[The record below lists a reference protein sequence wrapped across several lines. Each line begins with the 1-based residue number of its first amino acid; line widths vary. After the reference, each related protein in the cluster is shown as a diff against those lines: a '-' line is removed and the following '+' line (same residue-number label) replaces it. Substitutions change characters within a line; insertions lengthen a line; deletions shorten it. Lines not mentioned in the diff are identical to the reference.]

1 MEEKELKIMIERFFD
16 AELTVDEERALCRYL
31 RDNDVPAELR
41 KDKDAVIA
49 LYNEPAD
56 VQLPVGAMERLE
68 ALIDGLEPQQEQC
81 ITDSAVAVEKKKRLL
96 KIPRYAAVAATAM
109 AMVVMAY
116 IFIPSENPSS
126 PESTEE
132 LMTEIYEEDTFD
144 NPEDAMQCLK
154 MVLGDMQQAA
164 IIAHANTKNISAIL
178 EMSAIMCNKQ

>member
-16 AELTVDEERALCRYL
+16 AELTIDEERALCRYL

-49 LYNEPAD
+49 LCGEPAD

-68 ALIDGLEPQQEQC
+68 ALIDRLEPQQEQC

-96 KIPRYAAVAATAM
+96 KIPRYAAVAATAV

-116 IFIPSENPSS
+116 IFIPSENLSS
-126 PESTEE
+126 PESTDE

-144 NPEDAMQCLK
+144 NPEDAMRCVQMAFANVQHAVTATQMNVSEIGSILK
-154 MVLGDMQQAA
+154 QSVKMY
-164 IIAHANTKNISAIL
+164 K
-178 EMSAIMCNKQ
+178 

>member
-31 RDNDVPAELR
+31 SDNDVPAELR
-41 KDKDAVIA
+41 KDKEAIIA
-49 LYNEPAD
+49 LCGEPAD

-96 KIPRYAAVAATAM
+96 KIPRYAAVAATAV

-116 IFIPSENPSS
+116 IFIPSENLSS

-144 NPEDAMQCLK
+144 NPEDAMRCVQMAFANVQHAVTATQMNVSEIGSILK
-154 MVLGDMQQAA
+154 QSVKMY
-164 IIAHANTKNISAIL
+164 K
-178 EMSAIMCNKQ
+178 

>member
-49 LYNEPAD
+49 LCGEPAD

-96 KIPRYAAVAATAM
+96 KIPRYAAVAATAV

-116 IFIPSENPSS
+116 IFIPSENLSS

-144 NPEDAMQCLK
+144 NPEDAMRCVQMAFANVQHAVTATQMNVSEIGSILK
-154 MVLGDMQQAA
+154 QSVKMY
-164 IIAHANTKNISAIL
+164 K
-178 EMSAIMCNKQ
+178 

>member
-49 LYNEPAD
+49 LCGEPAD
-56 VQLPVGAMERLE
+56 VQLPIGAMERLE
-68 ALIDGLEPQQEQC
+68 SMLDGLEPQQEQC

-96 KIPRYAAVAATAM
+96 KIPRYAAVAATAV

-116 IFIPSENPSS
+116 IFIPSENLSS

-144 NPEDAMQCLK
+144 NPEDAMRCVQMAFANVQHAVTATQMNVSEIGSILK
-154 MVLGDMQQAA
+154 QSVKMY
-164 IIAHANTKNISAIL
+164 K
-178 EMSAIMCNKQ
+178 

>member
-49 LYNEPAD
+49 LCGEPAD
-56 VQLPVGAMERLE
+56 VQLPIGAMERLE
-68 ALIDGLEPQQEQC
+68 SMLDGLEPQQEPY
-81 ITDSAVAVEKKKRLL
+81 IADNAVAVEKKKRLL
-96 KIPRYAAVAATAM
+96 KIPRYAAVAATAV

-116 IFIPSENPSS
+116 IFIPSENLSS

-144 NPEDAMQCLK
+144 NPEDAMRCVQMAFANVQHAVTATQMNVSEIGSILK
-154 MVLGDMQQAA
+154 QSVKMY
-164 IIAHANTKNISAIL
+164 K
-178 EMSAIMCNKQ
+178 

>member
-16 AELTVDEERALCRYL
+16 AELTIDEERALCRYL

-49 LYNEPAD
+49 LCGEPAD

-96 KIPRYAAVAATAM
+96 KIPRYAAVAATAV

-116 IFIPSENPSS
+116 IFIPSENLSS

-144 NPEDAMQCLK
+144 NPEDAMRCVQMAFANVQHAVTATQMNVSEIGSILK
-154 MVLGDMQQAA
+154 QSVKMY
-164 IIAHANTKNISAIL
+164 K
-178 EMSAIMCNKQ
+178 

>member
-49 LYNEPAD
+49 LCGEPAD

-68 ALIDGLEPQQEQC
+68 ALIDGLDPQQEQC

-96 KIPRYAAVAATAM
+96 KIPRYAAVAATAV

-144 NPEDAMQCLK
+144 NPEDAMRCVQMAFANVQHAVTATQINMSEIGSILK
-154 MVLGDMQQAA
+154 QSVKMY
-164 IIAHANTKNISAIL
+164 K
-178 EMSAIMCNKQ
+178 

>member
-1 MEEKELKIMIERFFD
+1 MEEKELKMMIERFFD

-49 LYNEPAD
+49 LCGEPAD

-81 ITDSAVAVEKKKRLL
+81 ITDGTVAVEKKKRLL
-96 KIPRYAAVAATAM
+96 KIPRYAAAVATAV

-116 IFIPSENPSS
+116 IFIPSENLSS
-126 PESTEE
+126 PEPTEE

-164 IIAHANTKNISAIL
+164 IIAHANTKNIGAIL

>member
-1 MEEKELKIMIERFFD
+1 MEEKELKRLIERFFD
-16 AELTVDEERALCRYL
+16 AEMTVEEERALCRYL
-31 RDNDVPAELR
+31 RDNDVPTELR
-41 KDKDAVIA
+41 KDKDAIIA
-49 LYNEPAD
+49 LCGEPAD

-68 ALIDGLEPQQEQC
+68 TLIDGLEPKQEQC
-81 ITDSAVAVEKKKRLL
+81 ITERAVAVEKKMRLL
-96 KIPRYAAVAATAM
+96 KIPRYVAAVATAV
-109 AMVVMAY
+109 AVLLMAY
-116 IFIPSENPSS
+116 IFIPSDNPSS
-126 PESTEE
+126 PESPEE

>member
-1 MEEKELKIMIERFFD
+1 METKELGRIIERFFA

-49 LYNEPAD
+49 LCGEPAD
-56 VQLPVGAMERLE
+56 VQLPIGAMERLE

-96 KIPRYAAVAATAM
+96 KIPRYAAVAATAV

-116 IFIPSENPSS
+116 IFIPSENLSS

-144 NPEDAMQCLK
+144 NPEDAMRCVQMAFANVQHAVTATQMNVSEIGSILK
-154 MVLGDMQQAA
+154 QSVKMY
-164 IIAHANTKNISAIL
+164 K
-178 EMSAIMCNKQ
+178 

>member
-1 MEEKELKIMIERFFD
+1 MEEKELKMMIERFFD
-16 AELTVDEERALCRYL
+16 AELTVEEERALCRYL

-41 KDKDAVIA
+41 KDRDAVIA
-49 LYNEPAD
+49 LCGEPAD

-81 ITDSAVAVEKKKRLL
+81 ITDCIVVVEKKKRLL
-96 KIPRYAAVAATAM
+96 KIPRYAAVAATAV

-116 IFIPSENPSS
+116 IFIPSENLSS

-144 NPEDAMQCLK
+144 NPEDAMRCVQMAFANVQHAVTATQMNVSEIGSILK
-154 MVLGDMQQAA
+154 QSVKMY
-164 IIAHANTKNISAIL
+164 K
-178 EMSAIMCNKQ
+178 

>member
-49 LYNEPAD
+49 LYKEPAD

-96 KIPRYAAVAATAM
+96 KIPRYAAVAAMAVAM
-109 AMVVMAY
+109 IVMAY
-116 IFIPSENPSS
+116 IFIPSENLSS

-144 NPEDAMQCLK
+144 NPEDAMRCVQMAFANVQHAVTATQMNVSEIGSILK
-154 MVLGDMQQAA
+154 QSVKMY
-164 IIAHANTKNISAIL
+164 K
-178 EMSAIMCNKQ
+178 

>member
-49 LYNEPAD
+49 LCGEPAD

-68 ALIDGLEPQQEQC
+68 SMLDGLEPQQEPY
-81 ITDSAVAVEKKKRLL
+81 IADNAGAAGKKKRLL
-96 KIPRYAAVAATAM
+96 KIPRYAAVAATAV

-116 IFIPSENPSS
+116 IFIPSENLSS

-144 NPEDAMQCLK
+144 NPEDAMRCVQMAFANVQHAVTATQMNVSEIGSILK
-154 MVLGDMQQAA
+154 QSVKMY
-164 IIAHANTKNISAIL
+164 K
-178 EMSAIMCNKQ
+178 

>member
-16 AELTVDEERALCRYL
+16 AELTIDEERALCRYL

-41 KDKDAVIA
+41 KDKDAVIG

-68 ALIDGLEPQQEQC
+68 ALIDRLEPQQEQC

-96 KIPRYAAVAATAM
+96 KIPRYAAVAATAV

-144 NPEDAMQCLK
+144 NPEDAMRCVQMAFANVQHAVTATQMNVSEIGSILK
-154 MVLGDMQQAA
+154 QSVKMY
-164 IIAHANTKNISAIL
+164 K
-178 EMSAIMCNKQ
+178 

>member
-49 LYNEPAD
+49 LCGEPAD

-96 KIPRYAAVAATAM
+96 KIPRYAAVAATAV

-116 IFIPSENPSS
+116 IFIPSENLSS
-126 PESTEE
+126 PESTDE

-144 NPEDAMQCLK
+144 NPEDAMRCVQMAFANVQHAVTATQMNVSEIGSILK
-154 MVLGDMQQAA
+154 QSVKMY
-164 IIAHANTKNISAIL
+164 K
-178 EMSAIMCNKQ
+178 

>member
-16 AELTVDEERALCRYL
+16 AELTIDEERALCRYL

-49 LYNEPAD
+49 LCGEPAD
-56 VQLPVGAMERLE
+56 VQLPIGAMERLE
-68 ALIDGLEPQQEQC
+68 SMLDGLEPQQEQC

-96 KIPRYAAVAATAM
+96 KIPRYAAVAATAV

-116 IFIPSENPSS
+116 IFIPSENLSS

-144 NPEDAMQCLK
+144 NPEDAMRCVQMAFANVQHAVTATQMNVSEIGSILK
-154 MVLGDMQQAA
+154 QSVKMY
-164 IIAHANTKNISAIL
+164 K
-178 EMSAIMCNKQ
+178 

>member
-41 KDKDAVIA
+41 KDKEAIIA
-49 LYNEPAD
+49 LCGEPAD

-96 KIPRYAAVAATAM
+96 KIPRYAAVAATAV

-116 IFIPSENPSS
+116 IFIPSENLSS

-144 NPEDAMQCLK
+144 NPEDAMRCVQMAFANVQHAVTATQMNVSEIGSILK
-154 MVLGDMQQAA
+154 QSVKMY
-164 IIAHANTKNISAIL
+164 K
-178 EMSAIMCNKQ
+178 

>member
-31 RDNDVPAELR
+31 RDNDVPAELC
-41 KDKDAVIA
+41 KDKEAIIA
-49 LYNEPAD
+49 LCGEPAD

-96 KIPRYAAVAATAM
+96 KIPRYAAVAATAV

-116 IFIPSENPSS
+116 IFIPSENLSS

-144 NPEDAMQCLK
+144 NPEDAMRCVQMAFANVQHAVTATQMNVSEIGSILK
-154 MVLGDMQQAA
+154 QSVKMY
-164 IIAHANTKNISAIL
+164 K
-178 EMSAIMCNKQ
+178 